1 MRILPHVASFEQE
14 HDLRYNENGRS
25 RALRV
30 GVLLSGGVDSAVA
43 LYSLLEAGHEVIA
56 YHMKTMPDEFYLT
69 RQIKHKVC
77 CSPAD
82 TFDAQL
88 IAKHFSVPLKVIHV
102 EDVFRRTVIQ
112 YYLEEYKN
120 GRTPNPCYLCNRLI
134 KFGFVMDLILNDG
147 ADMIASGHYA
157 RIVEGKLYR
166 ALDREKDQSY
176 FLASI
181 ERNRL
186 AKIIFPNGD
195 KTKSQVR
202 EIAAKARIHV
212 HSKQESQDLCFIPD
226 GDQERFFKEHNV
238 EFSEGPIYD
247 VHGRELGR
255 HKGLIRYT
263 VGQRKLG
270 ISLGSR
276 TYVVR
281 IDAQRN
287 AIIVG
292 KEEDVHRNKFS
303 VSHLNFLVDLPE
315 EFSAFV
321 KVRKNTSEVP
331 CFVRH
336 NGSEAHVE
344 TQQPIFAITPGQA
357 AVFYDGELVLG
368 SGIIEEVL

>member
-1 MRILPHVASFEQE
+1 
-14 HDLRYNENGRS
+14 LRYNENGRS

-43 LYSLLEAGHEVIA
+43 LYSLLEAGHDVIA
-56 YHMKTMPDEFYLT
+56 YHMKTMPDEFYLAK
-69 RQIKHKVC
+69 QIKHKVC

-88 IAKHFSVPLKVIHV
+88 IAKHFSVPIKVIHV
-102 EDVFRRTVIQ
+102 EDVFRRTVVD

-134 KFGFVMDLILNDG
+134 KFGFVMDLILNEG
-147 ADMIASGHYA
+147 ADKIASGHYA
-157 RIVEGKLYR
+157 RIIDGKLYR
-166 ALDREKDQSY
+166 ALDKEKDQSY

-181 ERNRL
+181 ERHRL

-202 EIAAKARIHV
+202 EIAAKANIHV

-226 GDQERFFKEHNV
+226 GDQESFFRENGI
-238 EFSEGPIYD
+238 EFNEGPIYD
-247 VHGRELGR
+247 VHGKELGR

-263 VGQRKLG
+263 VGQRRLG
-270 ISLGSR
+270 VSLGSR

-292 KEEDVHRNKFS
+292 KEEDVYRNKFS
-303 VSHLNFLVDLPE
+303 VSHLNFLVDLPK

-321 KVRKNTSEVP
+321 KVRKNTLEVP

-336 NGSEAHVE
+336 NGSEAEIE
-344 TQQPIFAITPGQA
+344 TKEPLFAVTPGQA